1 MEPQTRERLV
11 AYLLGEA
18 SAEEAAA
25 VERELAAEDARGA
38 ELRAERERLA
48 GTIGLVRAFGAGGA
62 VLPAGKRAD
71 LEREAGGIARPA
83 PVAAWPRRRAF
94 AAAAALLLATGAA
107 AVIAFDGLGP
117 SRGTDVADEVAQ
129 APQARPTGGAG
140 AEAGG
145 GPPPAER
152 ANVSE
157 LAAAA
162 PPFDSSRF
170 DSRLGLGGGSAAPQ
184 AGGLALDPAAG
195 VDVPRLERLSSGE
208 QAPPPARAQ
217 DEARGLFDVGY
228 VTAPEVADGDMK
240 VRSEDVFSKG
250 EPAFGGGG
258 DTGGAPRGSAP
269 SVPGAPGGSLA
280 PGAPVGAGPATPP
293 PSTGGA
299 VLEPTLQTW
308 GETAV
313 EGRDV
318 DPATGVVD
326 SLRAVVTISAGEP
339 GASELAESL
348 VEEQE
353 KLRRKLGAYDVLGD
367 DRGESQL
374 GFAGLAPWAGDYEA
388 MRHHE
393 NELLAARG
401 LEPGE
406 RGLRQLL
413 EGLGHVA
420 PGSNESLDS
429 PALLEVRWRLFGR
442 AVLEQRLRAVLD
454 DCRRRPAESLAD
466 MFFRH
471 WGTRPFVRTEV
482 DRLATFAADVDTAS
496 YTLAR
501 RMLDAG
507 VLPGPDQIRVEEWI
521 NYFDAELERPQTG
534 TFAITAQMTPNPFD
548 PLRQG
553 EPTWL
558 LRVGLQGRV
567 VAEHERS
574 GLALTFV
581 VDTSGSMEREGRH
594 ALVKNALSQLLT
606 KLDARDTLAIVAFD
620 NAARVVLE
628 PTPATQ
634 RGLIEAAILSLGA
647 AGGTNVEGGLVL
659 GYELAARGYDAERE
673 NRVVLLSDGVGNIG
687 ETDQAR
693 ILERVE
699 RSRANRILLNTIGV
713 GLENHDDD
721 FLEQLADR
729 GDGVADYVDTP
740 LEARRAF
747 VERFTGAFQ
756 TIARDV
762 KIQVEFD
769 AGVVREYRLIGYEN
783 RAVAD
788 RAFRDDTVDGGE
800 VGAGHSVVALF
811 ELRGV
816 RFEASNRVPT
826 DDVVGTVRV
835 RWLPPAAGA
844 AEVPASELAR
854 PITGADA
861 TWSFDAAPVA
871 LRKNVLVARVAEYL
885 KRSTHTRGDSLDV
898 LAAAIERAANES
910 PETEFRAFAAL
921 FARHRAAFAS
931 LVRPPSPVEGR
942 LDELRHL
949 RYELEVERSTPGT
962 VDAERVA
969 ALEARIAE
977 LEREVERLVFDGL
990 ASSPAET
997 GAEPH
1002 GAGDGPGEDR

>member
-1 MEPQTRERLV
+1 MEPETRERLV

-25 VERELAAEDARGA
+25 VERELAAEDTRGA
-38 ELRAERERLA
+38 EMRAERERLA
-48 GTIGLVRAFGAGGA
+48 GTIGLVRAFGTGGA
-62 VLPAGKRAD
+62 VLPAAKRAD

-83 PVAAWPRRRAF
+83 PVSTWPRRRAF

-107 AVIAFDGLGP
+107 AVIAFDGLGLR
-117 SRGTDVADEVAQ
+117 SGMQVADEVAL
-129 APQARPTGGAG
+129 APQARPTGGAEP
-140 AEAGG
+140 AIGG
-145 GPPPAER
+145 GLAAPSR
-152 ANVSE
+152 ANVAE
-157 LAAAA
+157 LEAAAA
-162 PPFDSSRF
+162 PFESARF
-170 DSRLGLGGGSAAPQ
+170 DSPLGLGGGATGAEIGVLSLDPG
-184 AGGLALDPAAG
+184 AGGDGSHFGRPTPGERAAEPG
-195 VDVPRLERLSSGE
+195 
-208 QAPPPARAQ
+208 RAQ

-228 VTAPEVADGDMK
+228 VTGPEVPDGDFK
-240 VRSEDVFSKG
+240 VRTEDVFAKG
-250 EPAFGGGG
+250 EQLLGGGG
-258 DTGGAPRGSAP
+258 DTGGAPRDSARGAP
-269 SVPGAPGGSLA
+269 AAPAAPAGAAPAPTPPVPGGVAIE
-280 PGAPVGAGPATPP
+280 PA
-293 PSTGGA
+293 
-299 VLEPTLQTW
+299 LQTW
-308 GETAV
+308 GESRSK
-313 EGRDV
+313 GRGA
-318 DPATGVVD
+318 DPAAEVVD
-326 SLRAVVTISAGEP
+326 SLRAAVPSTGGQP

-348 VEEQE
+348 VQEQE
-353 KLRRKLGAYDVLGD
+353 RLHRRLGAFDALGD
-367 DRGESQL
+367 DHSDLEGGL
-374 GFAGLAPWAGDYEA
+374 AGLAPWAGDYEA

-393 NELLAARG
+393 NELLVARG

-413 EGLGHVA
+413 EGLGHIA

-429 PALLEVRWRLFGR
+429 PALLDVRWRLFGR

-471 WGTRPFVRTEV
+471 WGTRPFVRTEQ

-507 VLPGPDQIRVEEWI
+507 VLPGPDQVRVEEWI
-521 NYFDAELERPQTG
+521 NYFDAELERPTTG

-548 PLRQG
+548 ALRRG

-567 VAEHERS
+567 VEDFERS

-620 NAARVVLE
+620 NAARIVLE

-634 RGLIEAAILSLGA
+634 RGLIEAAIASLGA

-699 RSRANRILLNTIGV
+699 RSRTNRILLNTIGV

-769 AGVVREYRLIGYEN
+769 AGLVREYRLIGYEN

-788 RAFRDDTVDGGE
+788 RAFRDDSVDGGE

-816 RFEASNRVPT
+816 RFDASNRVPAG
-826 DDVVGTVRV
+826 DVVGTVRV

-854 PITGADA
+854 TITGADA

-921 FARHRAAFAS
+921 FARHRAAFAA
-931 LVRPPSPVEGR
+931 LVRPPSPVEGC

-949 RYELEVERSTPGT
+949 RYELEVERTTPGT

-969 ALEARIAE
+969 QLEARIAE
-977 LEREVERLVFDGL
+977 LEREVERLVLGDV
-990 ASSPAET
+990 AQARDES
-997 GAEPH
+997 GAGAGGAGADD
-1002 GAGDGPGEDR
+1002 GAGDDR